1 MEHANG
7 QRQEAWPHPSIGVT
21 EQNGDRWHAGWSV
34 RDLIQYPRRL
44 HIDGRAVG
52 LWYHEGTAYAMDAN
66 CYHAGGALENAVRD
80 IEDIDGQKCIR
91 CPMHQYIISLDTGEG
106 FFQVCKPNLSPY
118 SRYIL
123 VGSVAL

>member
-80 IEDIDGQKCIR
+80 IEDIDGQVGR
-91 CPMHQYIISLDTGEG
+91 TGVLTPRLLIK
-106 FFQVCKPNLSPY
+106 VCLLTSMLK
-118 SRYIL
+118 
-123 VGSVAL
+123 G